1 MSAILEVARP
11 PADDRLAE
19 RLKGFGLLGILATL
33 IPFAVPPW
41 IGALLALAWARW
53 SRTPFSDI
61 GYRRP
66 RSWFWSTI
74 AGVTLGFAL
83 KLLMKSIVMPLL
95 GAEPVNSAYHYLAG
109 NRSALPGMIFAVTV
123 GAGFGEE
130 TVYRGFLFTRFRRLF
145 GPGVAATVT
154 IVFLTSAWFSVA
166 HYAGQGLAGAEQ
178 AVMTGLIF
186 GAIFAT
192 TGRIWLPMVAHA
204 AFDLTAVVIIY
215 RGLESGVAHWFFK

>member
-1 MSAILEVARP
+1 
-11 PADDRLAE
+11 
-19 RLKGFGLLGILATL
+19 
-33 IPFAVPPW
+33 
-41 IGALLALAWARW
+41 
-53 SRTPFSDI
+53 
-61 GYRRP
+61 
-66 RSWFWSTI
+66 
-74 AGVTLGFAL
+74 
-83 KLLMKSIVMPLL
+83 
-95 GAEPVNSAYHYLAG
+95 
-109 NRSALPGMIFAVTV
+109 MIFAVTV